1 VAEGSWAGVRA
12 EPQVVAVT
20 RKGHSLVMRRM
31 VRGSVPLLVRV
42 RVWVLDW
49 PLATRPKSSG
59 FPGPLEVGMM
69 LPVIARVPV
78 ATP

>member
-1 VAEGSWAGVRA
+1 M

-49 PLATRPKSSG
+49 PELTWPKSSG
-59 FPGPLEVGMM
+59 LPGPLELGMM
-69 LPVIARVPV
+69 LPVMARVPV
-78 ATP
+78 ARP